1 MDERRKYI
9 RIPEK
14 AAISYNVV
22 PTTILGQY
30 TTSDISQGGI
40 KFLVHHFVPKDS
52 HLKVKIT
59 FAAASVT
66 IEALVKLV
74 WIRELP
80 YSGSYEIGVRFID
93 IPQKAED
100 HLLGYIRYF
109 VSKKSGMGR
118 YSA

>member
-14 AAISYNVV
+14 SEIHYNVI
-22 PTTILGQY
+22 PTNKSGQY

-40 KFLVHHFVPKDS
+40 RFLVHHFVPKDS

-59 FAAASVT
+59 FAATSVT

-74 WIRELP
+74 WIKELP
-80 YSGSYEIGVRFID
+80 YRGSYEIGVRFID
-93 IPQKAED
+93 IPQRAVD
-100 HLLGYIRYF
+100 HLLSYIKSF
-109 VSKKSGMGR
+109 VNSKSGMNR
-118 YSA
+118 